1 MPIDTL
7 RTEWIDDDR
16 LNRSSAPTDEGVYSL
31 VQGWLVSEERG
42 GLHAAYERARVVGS
56 LGAALSLVGLAL
68 ALTWIP
74 GALVAVLAAGV
85 TVHAWRMSRRP
96 EASAF
101 PSLLIDVTVLAVGVL
116 VAQPPFLILLPP
128 LAYVIVVAPLLLEGY
143 RAALVVTYAIT
154 ASGAALILIEETGAP
169 VWSATETVILAVVGV
184 ACTTPAMY
192 RILQKA
198 AREIARSRELGLVLQ
213 QREEEYRTLV
223 EHIPVGIYRTDPD
236 GKILAANQALAEL
249 LGYDNPEELMAAGV
263 ASAFYSESEER
274 RRWQETVERD
284 GTLPDWELPL
294 VRRDGVQIWVRDTA
308 HAVRAADGSVR
319 CYEGALEDVTDR
331 RRAEEALRESED
343 RASGGDLATGHRRP
357 LQRSSRL
364 REQCHRLPPW
374 SRRCRRSRRD
384 VASLAASH

>member
-7 RTEWIDDDR
+7 QVEQMDDDR
-16 LNRSSAPTDEGVYSL
+16 VQRSSAPPEEGVFSL
-31 VQGWLVSEERG
+31 VQGWLLSEERG
-42 GLHAAYERARVVGS
+42 GLHATYERARIVGS
-56 LGAALSLVGLAL
+56 LLAAVSLAGLAL

-74 GALVAVLAAGV
+74 GALVAFLAAGV
-85 TVHAWRMSRRP
+85 AVHASSMSRRP

-154 ASGAALILIEETGAP
+154 ASAAALMLIEEIGAP

-198 AREIARSRELGLVLQ
+198 GSEIARSRELSQVLQ
-213 QREEEYRTLV
+213 RREEEYRTLV

-236 GKILAANQALAEL
+236 GKILAANRALAGL
-249 LGYDNPEELMAAGV
+249 LGYDTPEELMAEGMAFGLLLRIRRETQV
-263 ASAFYSESEER
+263 AE
-274 RRWQETVERD
+274 
-284 GTLPDWELPL
+284 
-294 VRRDGVQIWVRDTA
+294 
-308 HAVRAADGSVR
+308 
-319 CYEGALEDVTDR
+319 DR
-331 RRAEEALRESED
+331 RARWDPSRLGASP
-343 RASGGDLATGHRRP
+343 RAS
-357 LQRSSRL
+357 
-364 REQCHRLPPW
+364 
-374 SRRCRRSRRD
+374 
-384 VASLAASH
+384 